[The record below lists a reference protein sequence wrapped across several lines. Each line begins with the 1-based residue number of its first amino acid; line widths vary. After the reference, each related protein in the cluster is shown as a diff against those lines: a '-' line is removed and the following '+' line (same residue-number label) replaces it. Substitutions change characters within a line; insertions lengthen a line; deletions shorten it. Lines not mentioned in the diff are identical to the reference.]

1 MAKFICLTQACG
13 NVLTKP
19 LIINADHIQHVTIG
33 DKGRDV
39 HVCLSDGTFFFVK
52 ESVKDI
58 RDMIAGVPITVQG
71 YANTAHMGAKRA
83 KSLGV
88 I

>member
-19 LIINADHIQHVTIG
+19 LIINSDFIQRITIG

-39 HVCLSDGTFFFVK
+39 HVRLSDGTFFFVK

-58 RDMIAGVPITVQG
+58 RDMLAGVPIPVQG
-71 YANTAHMGAKRA
+71 YADTAHMGAKRT